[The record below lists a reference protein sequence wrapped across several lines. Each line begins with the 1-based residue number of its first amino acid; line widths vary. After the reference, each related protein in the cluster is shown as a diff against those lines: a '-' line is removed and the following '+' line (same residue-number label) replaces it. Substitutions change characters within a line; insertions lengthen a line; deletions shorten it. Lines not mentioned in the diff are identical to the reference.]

1 MIELKDSLGVNV
13 VKDSMAVDT
22 TDWDNIN
29 EGMFL
34 AINANGMLERA
45 TANTNPKYF
54 PVLSK
59 DKSGKALGQVVYL
72 RGNSYIIKT
81 DQVVSGGMSVGDSCT
96 VDTTTRGKLTT
107 ASGSATV
114 VGIVLEKETVSGTDY
129 YTILVL

>member
-13 VKDSMAVDT
+13 VKDSMAVADT

-34 AINANGMLERA
+34 AIGDTGLLERSS
-45 TANTNPKYF
+45 ANSKPKYF

-81 DQVVSGGMSVGDSCT
+81 DQVAGSMSVGGSCT
-96 VDTTTRGKLTT
+96 VDTTAKGKLTT

-114 VGIVLEKETVSGTDY
+114 VGIVLEKETVGGTDY